1 MELENSIKNNIEIN
15 KNQNN
20 FLQTVIGKTIN
31 TGIDFGLRAVL
42 PDLIENQVIDIKN
55 SLIKNGLKE
64 GINTA
69 IKSAIDLGKSAL
81 GIVTGDFQ
89 NMSQIQMAIGS
100 GGIIDTI
107 SNLLDKTANKAYQGG
122 YIDKNINSLIKKGK
136 NIILDN
142 ISNNIKNEIKN
153 QNNLINN
160 VEKNIKNW
168 KEFFNNKNFEGMEK
182 EYKNIEMQMK
192 KMIPLEN
199 IIKEIRNV
207 ENIHKLISKNG
218 HNFEITDLEKS
229 VMQKL

>member
-1 MELENSIKNNIEIN
+1 
-15 KNQNN
+15 
-20 FLQTVIGKTIN
+20 
-31 TGIDFGLRAVL
+31 
-42 PDLIENQVIDIKN
+42 
-55 SLIKNGLKE
+55 
-64 GINTA
+64 
-69 IKSAIDLGKSAL
+69 
-81 GIVTGDFQ
+81 
-89 NMSQIQMAIGS
+89 MSQIQMAIGS

-107 SNLLDKTANKAYQGG
+107 SNLLDKTVNKAYQGG
-122 YIDKNINSLIKKGK
+122 YIDKNINILIKKGK

-192 KMIPLEN
+192 KMVPLEN

-207 ENIHKLISKNG
+207 ENIHKLISNNG